1 MSWSS
6 VIPDPLPENLRL
18 LCGYCPSVSYVCR
31 SIGISRQQFTK
42 YLSGKSTPSLSS
54 FRKISD
60 FFGVEETE
68 LLMATQDFKE
78 LIALRPPSVGQHLP
92 SQDFISSS
100 VHSNAQSHREIRL
113 YLGYYY
119 THFVIGNM
127 PDRIIRAL
135 IHIYDHR
142 GAILT
147 QNFERYPENSDG
159 AAEVSKYEG
168 VALYNAERLFIYE
181 KEKFTGQRIWQTVV
195 YATDLKSS
203 KYLSGLTMGIATDSV
218 RDIACYRIIYS
229 FLGREIDLRSALSGC
244 GTFTIESPDIP
255 KYIRDRITNQMQ
267 PNETAFRPKGDI
279 T

>member
-1 MSWSS
+1 MQ
-6 VIPDPLPENLRL
+6 DPLPENLRL

-31 SIGISRQQFTK
+31 AVGISRQQFTK

-68 LLMATQDFKE
+68 LLLPVEEFRA
-78 LIALRPPSVGQHLP
+78 IVALQPPSVGPALP
-92 SQDFISSS
+92 AQDFISSS
-100 VHSNAQSHREIRL
+100 VHSNSQSRREIKP

-119 THFVIGNM
+119 SHFIIGNM

-147 QNFERYPENSDG
+147 QNIERYPESSDG

-181 KEKFTGQRIWQTVV
+181 KEKVTGKRIWQTVV
-195 YATDLKSS
+195 YTADLKSS

-229 FLGREIDLRSALSGC
+229 FLGREIDLRSAMAGC
-244 GTFTIESPDIP
+244 RTYALDAPDIP
-255 KYIRDRITNQMQ
+255 KYIRDRVVNQMH
-267 PNETAFRPKGDI
+267 PRDTAFKPRAEVS
-279 T
+279 

>member
-1 MSWSS
+1 MMK
-6 VIPDPLPENLRL
+6 DPLPENLRL

-31 SIGISRQQFTK
+31 SIRISRQQFTK
-42 YLSGKSTPSLSS
+42 YLSGKSTPSLNS

-68 LLMATQDFKE
+68 LLLPPGEFRE
-78 LIALRPPSVGQHLP
+78 LIALRPPSVGQALP

-100 VHSNAQSHREIRL
+100 VHSNAQSRREIKP

-119 THFVIGNM
+119 SHFIVGNM

-135 IHIYDHR
+135 IQIYDYR

-147 QNFERYPENSDG
+147 QNLERYPESSDG
-159 AAEVSKYEG
+159 AAQVSKYEG

-181 KEKFTGQRIWQTVV
+181 KEKVSGKRIWQTVV
-195 YATDLKSS
+195 YAADLQSS

-244 GTFTIESPDIP
+244 GTFTLDSPEIP
-255 KYIRDRITNQMQ
+255 KYIRDRVTNEMHSS
-267 PNETAFRPKGDI
+267 ETAFKPRGDVK
-279 T
+279 

>member
-1 MSWSS
+1 MTEK
-6 VIPDPLPENLRL
+6 DPLPENLRL

-31 SIGISRQQFTK
+31 AIGVSRQQFTK

-60 FFGVEETE
+60 FFGVDETE
-68 LLMATQDFKE
+68 LLMPVKEFKE
-78 LIALRPPSVGQHLP
+78 LIALHPPSVSPKLP

-100 VHSNAQSHREIRL
+100 VHSNAQSHREIKP

-119 THFVIGNM
+119 SHFIIGNM
-127 PDRIIRAL
+127 PDRINRAL

-159 AAEVSKYEG
+159 AAEVGKYEG

-181 KEKFTGQRIWQTVV
+181 KEKFTGKRIWQTVV
-195 YATDLKSS
+195 YAADLKSS

-244 GTFTIESPDIP
+244 GTFKLDSSEIP
-255 KYIRDRITNQMQ
+255 KYIRDRVTNQMHS
-267 PNETAFRPKGDI
+267 NETSFRPLGDV